1 MKIEPTYRKRGS
13 VLLVAL
19 LTITILTMICA
30 TSLYVASQNANGG
43 VQTASWHQALGG
55 AEGGI
60 TQAIDALNTNTWT
73 NWNVVNSST
82 LPTTQP
88 TGGSAANAKPTGN
101 QYNYLTLTAIG
112 LQGESNNNVTGWV
125 TVDNIPSMQQSNGGS
140 NYPWYRIRA
149 KGIASAPS
157 GQSWVKRVGNNKL
170 DNDLRKIS
178 LNFDRIAGG
187 TISTPQAMRT
197 VELIA
202 QPVFSI
208 TAPAG
213 PAWTMKGAIKF
224 SGLEMFDSFNSSSGS
239 YASQATHTYSVSGY
253 PSIPYANSNVQISTQ
268 DSTGGNFNSQLVFG
282 NVVYSGPTL
291 KGTGPDSHG
300 YGGVQGTVSTPY
312 GGTIAPVS
320 DPTLPG
326 GYSWNAM
333 GSGTQA
339 ITSGNGTKYYKYSG
353 DYTLNTG
360 QTLSAQVGSGSTGTI
375 IVWVTG
381 NINLNGKNNVVV
393 QNGVTLK
400 IYGDNDINFN
410 GDSFNNQNVN
420 ALGGPLAANMTIY
433 GVDSA
438 GKMTIS
444 DDASNPNQ
452 TFVGVINAPGYYVNV
467 KSAFSFYG
475 SVTGSSSQTSAAA
488 KYHYDEALGSGGSNG
503 TTTVSNYAYA
513 SWFEDNSDT
522 GRKDQSGNVLIT
534 Y

>member
-1 MKIEPTYRKRGS
+1 MKIEPIYRKRGS

-19 LTITILTMICA
+19 LTITIMTLICA

-43 VQTASWHQALGG
+43 VQTASWHQALSG
-55 AEGGI
+55 AEDGI

-82 LPTTQP
+82 LPTAQP
-88 TGGSAANAKPTGN
+88 AGGSAANAKPTGN
-101 QYNYLTLTAIG
+101 QYNYLPLTAIG

-125 TVDNIPSMQQSNGGS
+125 TVDNISNMQQANGGS

-149 KGIASAPS
+149 IGVASPPS

-213 PAWTMKGAIKF
+213 PAWTMKGAVKF
-224 SGLEMFDSFNSSSGS
+224 SGMEMFDSFNSNSGS

-253 PSIPYANSNVQISTQ
+253 PSVPYANSNVQISTQ
-268 DSTGGNFNSQLVFG
+268 DSTGSNFNSQLLFG

-312 GGTIAPVS
+312 GGTISSVTNP
-320 DPTLPG
+320 
-326 GYSWNAM
+326 
-333 GSGTQA
+333 SGTFTTIGSPTGTLAAGTQNHPTMYKYNGDFTLNSGQA
-339 ITSGNGTKYYKYSG
+339 LTFQNTNSGNNNNYVI
-353 DYTLNTG
+353 L
-360 QTLSAQVGSGSTGTI
+360 
-375 IVWVTG
+375 WVTG
-381 NINLNGKNNVVV
+381 NVNLNGQNNIVV
-393 QNGVTLK
+393 QNGVNVK

-410 GDSFNNQNVN
+410 GDSFQNNNVN
-420 ALGGPLAANMTIY
+420 AFGGPLAGNMTIY

-444 DDASNPNQ
+444 DNAANPNQ
-452 TFVGVINAPGYYVNV
+452 TFVGIINAPGYYINV
-467 KSAFSFYG
+467 KSAFNFYG
-475 SVTGSSSQTSAAA
+475 SVTGASSQTSAAA
-488 KYHYDEALGSGGSNG
+488 KYHYDEALGSGGTNG

-513 SWFEDNSDT
+513 SWFEDNSAT
-522 GRKDQSGNVLIT
+522 GRKDQNGNALIT